1 MGADP
6 AGPQPTSRGGWWRRR
21 GTVRVRTTV
30 AATLVVAVILAVAGV
45 AFVVIQQHQLESA
58 LEGIAAQQVAD
69 SATQITQ
76 TGVDSVD
83 LSGSGS
89 GEQALVQVVTR
100 DGRVLTSSPSVEG
113 EPPVVDDRPA
123 PGALTTTT
131 VDSLAIGEHEPYVV
145 VARGVTAD
153 GRDLVVIAAQ
163 SLETAQR
170 ATSVVIGLVA
180 IGYPA
185 LLLLVA
191 AIAYWLTGRA
201 LGPVEAIQRRVAV
214 ISATDLH
221 ARVPVPDSEDEISA
235 LATTMN
241 AMLLRLQTAGDA
253 QRRFVADASHEL
265 RSPLTSIRAS
275 HEIARAHADEAD
287 WSIIS
292 TDVLAELDRL
302 DRLVS
307 DLLLLARVDE
317 HGLIVQCHDVD
328 VDDLLLDEAQRLRRH
343 TELEINLRVTP
354 VRVTGDRHQLARCLR
369 NLTENAARHAHAS
382 ITLELSS
389 SSVTVSVHVSD
400 DGPGIP
406 VADHERVF
414 ERFVRLDPSRDRA
427 DGGAG
432 LGLAI
437 ARDIARAHHG
447 DLKVC
452 PSDTGA
458 HLMLSLPREAA
469 AKTTSTV
476 R

>member
-1 MGADP
+1 MGADQPDLKP
-6 AGPQPTSRGGWWRRR
+6 APRRR
-21 GTVRVRTTV
+21 WSRPGGTVRARTTM
-30 AATLVVAVILAVAGV
+30 AATLVVAVILAAAGV
-45 AFVVIQQHQLESA
+45 AFVAIQQHQLRSA
-58 LEGIAAQQVAD
+58 LEGIAAQQAAD
-69 SATQITQ
+69 SATQISR
-76 TGVDSVD
+76 TGVTSID
-83 LSGSGS
+83 LSGSGR
-89 GEQALVQVVTR
+89 GEQALVQIVTV
-100 DGRVLTSSPSVEG
+100 DGRVLMSSPSVEG
-113 EPPVVDDRPA
+113 EPPVVDVRPA
-123 PGALTTTT
+123 PGAVTALT
-131 VDSLAIGEHEPYVV
+131 VDALAIGENEAYVI
-145 VARGVTAD
+145 VARGVRSE

-163 SLETAQR
+163 SLETAER
-170 ATSVVIGLVA
+170 ATAVVIGLLS
-180 IGYPA
+180 IGYPV

-201 LGPVEAIQRRVAV
+201 LAPVEAIQRRVAV

-241 AMLLRLQTAGDA
+241 AMLVRLQTAGDA

-302 DRLVS
+302 DRLVA
-307 DLLLLARVDE
+307 DLLLLAHVDE

-328 VDDLLLDEAQRLRRH
+328 LDDLLLDEAQRLRRH
-343 TELEINLRVTP
+343 TELEINLRATP
-354 VRVTGDRHQLARCLR
+354 VRVTGDRHHLGRCLR
-369 NLTENAARHAHAS
+369 NLTENAARHAQAS

-406 VADHERVF
+406 HADGERVF
-414 ERFVRLDPSRDRA
+414 KRFVRLDPSRDRTG
-427 DGGAG
+427 GGAG

-437 ARDIARAHHG
+437 ARDIARAHGG
-447 DLKVC
+447 DVTVC

-458 HLMLSLPREAA
+458 HLTLLLPRQASA
-469 AKTTSTV
+469 TSA
-476 R
+476 RP